1 MMLGLEEVNRW
12 WLAAGG
18 LGLALFTLLCMLL
31 AMRLAGPVT
40 HSYNLGTLQYEIRP
54 SFSGKAQIYVPL
66 ADWELEAPLYGAPY
80 VLHVEPRQVSPSA
93 LVRAAKGFKPALG
106 QAKKDI
112 THSAIRAF
120 VRAFLFG
127 LLGGVAAA
135 LLVLLLLRA
144 IGGAW
149 RTAAI
154 AGAGCFA
161 LAALLVAGS
170 GLWLWLS
177 LDVNAFQNITITRGV
192 GSGAARNARNQLRH
206 DNGLPAILQDLAR
219 LVARGDHIKISSA
232 ARSVRSDGP

>member
-1 MMLGLEEVNRW
+1 VRLAPEGVSRW
-12 WLAAGG
+12 SLAAGG
-18 LGLALFTLLCMLL
+18 LGLALFTLACMLL

-40 HSYNLGTLQYEIRP
+40 HSYNLGTLRYEIKP

-93 LVRAAKGFKPALG
+93 LVRAAKGFKASLG

-112 THSAIRAF
+112 THSAIWAF
-120 VRAFLFG
+120 VRAFLFE

-135 LLVLLLLRA
+135 LLVLLFLRA
-144 IGGAW
+144 IGRAW
-149 RTAAI
+149 RAAAI
-154 AGAGCFA
+154 VGAGCFV
-161 LAALLVAGS
+161 LAVLLVAGS

-177 LDVNAFQNITITRGV
+177 LDVNAFQNSTITRGI
-192 GSGAARNARNQLRH
+192 GSRATLRARNQLRD
-206 DNGLPAILQDLAR
+206 DNGLPAILQDLSR

-232 ARSVRSDGP
+232 ARSARGNGP